1 MCAVRLIIL
10 LLPVSP
16 VRIVSG
22 IAAGCH
28 GHIPVPLRP
37 VVHSGTGRAMFITVK

>member
-22 IAAGCH
+22 ITVGCH

-37 VVHSGTGRAMFITVK
+37 FVHSGAGRAMFITVK